1 MAEDTGD
8 KTEAPTPRRR
18 AEAREQGNIA
28 RSQDL
33 TIALMLLGVMYTL
46 KASGPKLVTV
56 LKVLVHSMLGPA
68 SLSDFSAAGATD
80 GALRGIYAAG
90 AALAPLLITVVII

>member
-1 MAEDTGD
+1 MADDTGD

-33 TIALMLLGVMYTL
+33 NLALMLIGAIYTL
-46 KASGPKLVTV
+46 SITGPRLINA
-56 LKVLVHSMLGPA
+56 LKVLVGSMLAPE
-68 SLSDFSAAGATD
+68 SLSDFTSGGATD
-80 GALRGIYAAG
+80 GALHAIYTAG
-90 AALAPLLITVVII
+90 YALAPLLIA